1 MTSSTTYVRQD
12 ADSGELEQL
21 LSVLPPRVAVPLRAQ
36 ADVGGLLEIVLDLGR
51 VPTARFL
58 DREMEIGGGDVT
70 AEDLQLVA
78 ECIGDFGEDN
88 RAGIER
94 TLHRISAIRNRK
106 GKIIGLTARVGR
118 AVFGTIKIIDDLT
131 KSGRSVLLLGRPG
144 VGKTTMLREVARVL
158 ADEHGQRVVVVD
170 TSNEIAGDGDIPHH
184 GIGRARR
191 MQVPSPALQHEVM
204 IEAVENHMPQ
214 VIIIDEIG
222 RELEAQAART
232 IAERGVQL
240 IATAHGNSLE
250 NLILN
255 PTLSDLIGGIQ
266 SVTLGDE
273 EARRRRTQKS
283 ILERKAPPTF
293 DVLVEI
299 QSWSEVAVHK
309 EVAKT
314 VDAILRGNPVPPES
328 RSIEAGE
335 VVASQPPPPAPAA
348 APGGQLRQDGS
359 RTPKSRVRVFP
370 FGVNRSRTE
379 QITRSSGLPIDV
391 ITDVRHADAV
401 MTTKAHYRNRPQ
413 AVRSAEAASIPVYV
427 LRKNTAQQIEQC
439 LVSIAQSKAPE
450 RSMESAVSEAET
462 AAGRLKNGGDEESV
476 ELLPSKL
483 LRAAPPAP
491 DRRAQR
497 PRLTQRR
504 PRTLPPRP
512 PLPHLGAAA
521 AVPHATPPWA
531 VVAKGAPC
539 VHRPSIYLGQR
550 DDDEEDDQLSAGMG
564 RRTRRTSTQPLR
576 LAKRGRG
583 GRGRRG
589 CFRGRHADAD
599 GYPKGIGACR
609 PSADCRPRQVA
620 LARAANPSAV
630 SAVSTPSFGVRPP
643 YLPLPT

>member
-1 MTSSTTYVRQD
+1 MTSLTTYTEPG
-12 ADSGELEQL
+12 ADSTELEQL
-21 LSVLPPRVAVPLRAQ
+21 LSVLPPRVTVPLRAQ
-36 ADVGGLLEIVLDLGR
+36 DDLDELLEIVLDLGR
-51 VPTARFL
+51 PPTARFL
-58 DREMEIGGGDVT
+58 DREMAIEGGDVT
-70 AEDLQLVA
+70 VDDLQFVA
-78 ECIGDFGEDN
+78 ERIGDFGQDN

-158 ADEHGQRVVVVD
+158 ADEHDRRVVVVD

-309 EVAKT
+309 DVART
-314 VDAILRGNPVPPES
+314 VDSMLRGNPISPEN
-328 RSIEAGE
+328 RSIDTGGD
-335 VVASQPPPPAPAA
+335 VVATQPPPPAPAA
-348 APGGQLRQDGS
+348 APGGQLRQNGE
-359 RTPKSRVRVFP
+359 RAPKTRVRVFP

-427 LRKNTAQQIEQC
+427 LRKNTGQQIEQC
-439 LVSIAQSKAPE
+439 LVSIAQANAPE
-450 RSMESAVSEAET
+450 RSLESAVSEAED
-462 AAGRLKNGGDEESV
+462 AADRLRQGGDEESV
-476 ELLPSKL
+476 ELLPQSSYV
-483 LRAAPPAP
+483 
-491 DRRAQR
+491 RRLQHQIAER
-497 PRLTQRR
+497 SGLESR
-504 PRTLPPRP
+504 
-512 PLPHLGAAA
+512 
-521 AVPHATPPWA
+521 
-531 VVAKGAPC
+531 
-539 VHRPSIYLGQR
+539 
-550 DDDEEDDQLSAGMG
+550 SAGREPF
-564 RRTRRTSTQPLR
+564 RRVR
-576 LAKRGRG
+576 LYR
-583 GRGRRG
+583 
-589 CFRGRHADAD
+589 
-599 GYPKGIGACR
+599 
-609 PSADCRPRQVA
+609 S
-620 LARAANPSAV
+620 
-630 SAVSTPSFGVRPP
+630 
-643 YLPLPT
+643 